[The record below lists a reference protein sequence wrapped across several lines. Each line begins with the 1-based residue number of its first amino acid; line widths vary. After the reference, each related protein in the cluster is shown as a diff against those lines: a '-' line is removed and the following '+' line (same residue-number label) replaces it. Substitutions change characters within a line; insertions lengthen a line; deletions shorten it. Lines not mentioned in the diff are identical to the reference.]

1 MFRSSASLFRAS
13 GEQTSHLVARVG
25 VELGEVRQRDDRGDG
40 DNSHEHR
47 GEHEA
52 RAVVRPPRVLREET
66 RAHVRSWR
74 RVLSFAARIVFS
86 GPRLA
91 RARRE
96 RFAGRGGRGGHAS
109 GRPRR
114 ARARVPRSVDAC
126 RAGGNAEAA
135 GGSPDAFDTD
145 SARRRNKSVDGRTS
159 NFGSYTRL
167 HTFRRIQD
175 LETKKATVDKA
186 HSSFWRSAPPP
197 HTPQH
202 APFRW

>member
-1 MFRSSASLFRAS
+1 MCRRSKTGRQIIPSSTSLFRAS
-13 GEQTSHLVARVG
+13 GEQASHLVARVG

-66 RAHVRSWR
+66 RAHVHSWR

-114 ARARVPRSVDAC
+114 ARARVSRSVDAC

-145 SARRRNKSVDGRTS
+145 SARRRNKSHDGRTS
-159 NFGSYTRL
+159 NFGSYVQAA
-167 HTFRRIQD
+167 HVRRIQD
-175 LETKKATVDKA
+175 L
-186 HSSFWRSAPPP
+186 
-197 HTPQH
+197 
-202 APFRW
+202 